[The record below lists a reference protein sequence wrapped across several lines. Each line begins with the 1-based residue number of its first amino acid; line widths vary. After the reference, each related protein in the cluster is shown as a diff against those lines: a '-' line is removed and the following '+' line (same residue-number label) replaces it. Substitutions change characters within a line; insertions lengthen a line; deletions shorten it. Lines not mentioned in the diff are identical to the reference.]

1 MESLGTMVTDRPT
14 MTVVAGRMVGDLP
27 ACRLR
32 RVTQYIQDNLHRKLR
47 LGELSAHVHMSPYH
61 FARLFKRSTGVPPH
75 RFQVLRRIEE
85 ARALLAARRVS
96 IAAIARTLLTTGEL
110 SIGEVARLVGFQT
123 TSHFTTVFRRIT
135 GATPSAYRIGR
146 ATARLDDRAT

>member
-1 MESLGTMVTDRPT
+1 MESMEAMATDRPT
-14 MTVVAGRMVGDLP
+14 MTAVTHRTVGDLP
-27 ACRLR
+27 VCRLR
-32 RVTQYIQDNLHRKLR
+32 RVTQYIEDNLHRGLR
-47 LGELSAHVHMSPYH
+47 LAELSAHVHMSPYH
-61 FARLFKRSTGVPPH
+61 FARLFKRSTGTPPH
-75 RFQVLRRIEE
+75 QFVLRRRID
-85 ARALLAARRVS
+85 RAT
-96 IAAIARTLLTTGEL
+96 TLLTTGEL

>member
-1 MESLGTMVTDRPT
+1 MESLGTMVTSQST
-14 MTVVAGRMVGDLP
+14 MTGVAGRTLGELP

-47 LGELSAHVHMSPYH
+47 LAELSAQVNMSPYH
-61 FARLFKRSTGVPPH
+61 FARLFKQSTGTSPH
-75 RFQVLRRIEE
+75 RFVLRRRID
-85 ARALLAARRVS
+85 RAS
-96 IAAIARTLLTTGEL
+96 TLLTTGEL

-135 GATPSAYRIGR
+135 GLTPGGYRIGR
-146 ATARLDDRAT
+146 ATARLDDRPT

>member
-14 MTVVAGRMVGDLP
+14 MTVVAGRTVGDLP

-47 LGELSAHVHMSPYH
+47 LVELSAHVHMSPYH
-61 FARLFKRSTGVPPH
+61 FARLFKRSTGTPPH
-75 RFQVLRRIEE
+75 RFVLRRRID
-85 ARALLAARRVS
+85 RAT
-96 IAAIARTLLTTGEL
+96 TLLTTGEL

>member
-14 MTVVAGRMVGDLP
+14 MTVVAGRTVGDLP

-61 FARLFKRSTGVPPH
+61 FARLFKRSTGTPPH
-75 RFQVLRRIEE
+75 RFVLRRRID
-85 ARALLAARRVS
+85 RAT
-96 IAAIARTLLTTGEL
+96 TLLTTGEL

>member
-14 MTVVAGRMVGDLP
+14 MTVVAGRTVGDLP

-61 FARLFKRSTGVPPH
+61 FARLFKRSTGTPPH
-75 RFQVLRRIEE
+75 RFVLRRRID
-85 ARALLAARRVS
+85 RAT
-96 IAAIARTLLTTGEL
+96 TLLTTGEL
-110 SIGEVARLVGFQT
+110 SIAEVARLVGFQT

-135 GATPSAYRIGR
+135 GITPSAYRIGR

>member
-61 FARLFKRSTGVPPH
+61 FARLFKRSTGTPPH
-75 RFQVLRRIEE
+75 RFVLRRRID
-85 ARALLAARRVS
+85 RAT
-96 IAAIARTLLTTGEL
+96 TLLTTGEL

>member
-14 MTVVAGRMVGDLP
+14 MTAVTDRTVGDLP
-27 ACRLR
+27 VCRLR
-32 RVTQYIQDNLHRKLR
+32 RVTQYIEDNLHRGLR
-47 LGELSAHVHMSPYH
+47 LAELSAHVHMSPYH
-61 FARLFKRSTGVPPH
+61 FARLFKRSTGTPPH
-75 RFQVLRRIEE
+75 RFVLRRRID
-85 ARALLAARRVS
+85 RAT
-96 IAAIARTLLTTGEL
+96 TLLTTGEL

>member
-14 MTVVAGRMVGDLP
+14 MTVVAGRTVGDLP

-47 LGELSAHVHMSPYH
+47 LVELSAHVHMSPYH
-61 FARLFKRSTGVPPH
+61 FARLFKRSTGTPPH
-75 RFQVLRRIEE
+75 RFVLRRRID
-85 ARALLAARRVS
+85 RAT
-96 IAAIARTLLTTGEL
+96 TLLTTGEL
-110 SIGEVARLVGFQT
+110 SIAEVARLVGFQT

-135 GATPSAYRIGR
+135 GITPSAYRIGR

>member
-14 MTVVAGRMVGDLP
+14 MTVVAGRTVGDLP
-27 ACRLR
+27 ACKLR

-61 FARLFKRSTGVPPH
+61 FARLFKRSTGTPPH
-75 RFQVLRRIEE
+75 RFVLRRRID
-85 ARALLAARRVS
+85 RAT
-96 IAAIARTLLTTGEL
+96 TLLTTGEL